1 MAKEE
6 SGSPVTMEL
15 RRSDRVRRKPDRFV
29 DKSAKNGSDSEPET
43 VSVEDRGREPVA
55 LGRGRGRRRTGTRDS
70 AGIANLPS
78 SGPTTAPGNNMQDL
92 AGPHSPVN
100 EVSGRINIAESDEM
114 GVNDLKIALKS
125 TREEFASFMIS
136 VAGVFCSLF
145 GVLTS
150 KQITEIENTNGVEL
164 KDDAL
169 FNKCINQA
177 KNTAAIRER
186 TYKDALVDDNK
197 RKKKLNTAVIPRL
210 Q

>member
-6 SGSPVTMEL
+6 SGSPVNMDL
-15 RRSDRVRRKPDRFV
+15 RRSDRVRRKPERFV
-29 DKSAKNGSDSEPET
+29 DIGAKNGSDAEPET
-43 VSVEDRGREPVA
+43 VTDEGRRAEPVA
-55 LGRGRGRRRTGTRDS
+55 SGRRRGWGRTGSDS
-70 AGIANLPS
+70 AGIVNLAS
-78 SGPTTAPGNNMQDL
+78 SGPTIAPGNNMQDL

-136 VAGVFCSLF
+136 VTGVFCSLF

-197 RKKKLNTAVIPRL
+197 RKKTKTVVI